1 MPETDWSPPAR
12 LVGRFGTV
20 GAVHVST
27 ARVED
32 ASSWAMEPDRTGS
45 ELLGSALVSGIVTSL
60 GSPVRSSLIPVDLKF
75 VGSEPGIRSF
85 FVLLSVS
92 GLMMTPIMFVMLRA
106 HIKDELVEHPAR
118 GDGRVRGLYAPV
130 SAGRTPFGALGLGA
144 SSEVISTGQAV
155 TIVAI
160 SIVAISLVSAC
171 AFQLCSG
178 CISEAGPSARS
189 ARNLRGGAP
198 EVGTSL

>member
-12 LVGRFGTV
+12 LVGRFDTV

-106 HIKDELVEHPAR
+106 HIKDELVEYPAR
-118 GDGRVRGLYAPV
+118 DDGPGQGPLRTGAGGSHPVRC
-130 SAGRTPFGALGLGA
+130 AGSWCG
-144 SSEVISTGQAV
+144 V
-155 TIVAI
+155 
-160 SIVAISLVSAC
+160 
-171 AFQLCSG
+171 
-178 CISEAGPSARS
+178 
-189 ARNLRGGAP
+189 
-198 EVGTSL
+198 